1 LIRGPF
7 DVTGLLVRL
16 DQYHEYPGKKT
27 TTECDLQISQV
38 DKSPNG
44 PTASGAGRS
53 GGNNVMPSFK
63 MMMMG
68 GTGGKGN
75 FDCELPSDSSDDDE
89 DAMEEETELGKKDVT
104 IEEELIAG
112 YVCLRFI
119 LSTREEKRIR
129 KPWRCGLIVKLMGR
143 RVGYKALETRLKQ
156 MWVRKGV
163 ITIIDLNHDYFL
175 VNFTSKEDQYRA
187 LTLGPWMIYDHI
199 YFFLFYFMPFLL

>member
-1 LIRGPF
+1 MCIMDLR
-7 DVTGLLVRL
+7 LLVRL

-89 DAMEEETELGKKDVT
+89 DAMEEETELGKKDNSQKILLFWNLRQIQTAVLQGT
-104 IEEELIAG
+104 TKIMISPKLLLMLRCSECLNGDLKENLQSSPLSSPSHSSITEKIEELESCTEDESSLSKLAIG
-112 YVCLRFI
+112 GQFIHKNQLSNKCVC
-119 LSTREEKRIR
+119 
-129 KPWRCGLIVKLMGR
+129 
-143 RVGYKALETRLKQ
+143 
-156 MWVRKGV
+156 
-163 ITIIDLNHDYFL
+163 
-175 VNFTSKEDQYRA
+175 
-187 LTLGPWMIYDHI
+187 
-199 YFFLFYFMPFLL
+199 